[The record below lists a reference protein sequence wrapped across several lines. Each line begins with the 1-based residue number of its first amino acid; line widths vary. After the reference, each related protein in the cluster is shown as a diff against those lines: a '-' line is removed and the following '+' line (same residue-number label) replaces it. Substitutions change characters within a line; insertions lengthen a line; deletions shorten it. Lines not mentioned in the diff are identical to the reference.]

1 MNPDKEAGVS
11 TASDGLLKPCRE
23 CKNPVSITAG
33 FCPKC
38 GAKKPA
44 LSAAGPLLESLG
56 QGLMGVG
63 CLLTLLITIP
73 VLFFLLVLGAC

>member
-1 MNPDKEAGVS
+1 MSPDKEEDVS
-11 TASDGLLKPCRE
+11 TGSDGLLKPCRE
-23 CKNPVSITAG
+23 CENPVSITAG

-38 GAKKPA
+38 GAKNPA